1 MVTNNLGQAAAALKN
16 RKEKLYEIQ
25 NCKKNESA

>member
-1 MVTNNLGQAAAALKN
+1 MVTKNLGQATAALKN

-25 NCKKNESA
+25 NCKEDESS

>member
-1 MVTNNLGQAAAALKN
+1 MKAKYLEKAAVALKN

-25 NCKKNESA
+25 NCKEDKSP